1 MNHMPPNHQAVTERF
16 VAACRADERVLAAFL
31 GGSYAAGNADAYSD
45 LDLFLITTD
54 ETYEAF
60 CSERETF
67 VRHLGEPLFLED
79 FGASDGL
86 LFILADDT
94 EGELWIGRE
103 SRFQHIYGGAHR
115 VLLDKTGI
123 LEGVVLP
130 EHKADPVEQVK
141 TLRQQVEWFWHD
153 MAHFI
158 KAMGRGQLW
167 FAYGE
172 LEILRQVCVNL
183 ARLRVNFK
191 DAQVGDEPYFKV
203 DQALPVEQL
212 SPLQVTY
219 CPMEYEA
226 MLQAAYVI
234 LRFYR
239 EAAASLAQAHAVPYP
254 DELDRFLVARLD
266 QLHAQTA
273 EEQDG

>member
-1 MNHMPPNHQAVTERF
+1 M
-16 VAACRADERVLAAFL
+16 
-31 GGSYAAGNADAYSD
+31 
-45 LDLFLITTD
+45 
-54 ETYEAF
+54 
-60 CSERETF
+60 
-67 VRHLGEPLFLED
+67 
-79 FGASDGL
+79 
-86 LFILADDT
+86 FILADDT
-94 EGELWIGRE
+94 EGEFWIGRE
-103 SRFQHIYGGAHR
+103 SHFKHIYGGAHR

-123 LEGVVLP
+123 LEGVVFP
-130 EHKADPVEQVK
+130 AHMADPVEQVK
-141 TLRQQVEWFWHD
+141 TLRQQIEWFWHD

-183 ARLRVNFK
+183 ARLRYSFE

-203 DQALPVEQL
+203 DQALPVEEL

-226 MLQAAYVI
+226 MLQAAYAI

-239 EAAASLAQAHAVPYP
+239 EAAASLAQVHAVSYP
-254 DELDRFLVARLD
+254 AELERFLVARLE
-266 QLHAQTA
+266 QLRGQTA
-273 EEQDG
+273 KEQDG